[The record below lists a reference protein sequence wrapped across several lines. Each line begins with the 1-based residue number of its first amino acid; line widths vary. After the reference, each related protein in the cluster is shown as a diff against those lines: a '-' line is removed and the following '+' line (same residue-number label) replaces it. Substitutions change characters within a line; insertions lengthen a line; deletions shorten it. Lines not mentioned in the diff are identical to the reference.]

1 MKKILIKYVGVLI
14 VFNLFSCSF
23 LGEDIVEIPPQK
35 SRIAMFAEL
44 FNDEADPQLVILSR
58 TRNLNQT
65 IFWDSK
71 KGDSVISIPG
81 GSLYINPID
90 FDSVAGAKIKLTSNG
105 RDVAT
110 FTQPDLAFKGI
121 FGSKIERLEAGAN
134 CKIQIAAPNF
144 DTVFA
149 EQTVP
154 KSVKL
159 AKAYFKR
166 NSFKSLQ
173 TGMISELFLEF
184 DNDPATVNYYVADFF
199 LKLAD
204 RNDFYYIEPRLIKL
218 DLNASTTT
226 FLSSENFNTK
236 RYVWRIGID
245 LDNDFRI
252 YAAGGSREA
261 IPKNVI
267 NLVVKFRST
276 SKDFSEYAKNL
287 EAVKNAKDN
296 IFGEPITPFSNIKNG
311 YGVFIVS
318 GKADTISV
326 SLR

>member
-1 MKKILIKYVGVLI
+1 MKKISIKYLSVLI

-23 LGEDIVEIPPQK
+23 LGEEIIEIPPQK

-44 FNDEADPQLVILSR
+44 FNDEESPQLVILSR
-58 TRNLNQT
+58 TRNLNET
-65 IFWDSK
+65 IFWDAK
-71 KGDSVISIPG
+71 KGDSIRTTSA
-81 GSLYINPID
+81 GSFYINSID
-90 FDSVAGAKIKLTSNG
+90 FDSVAGSKIKLTSNG
-105 RDVAT
+105 RNVAT
-110 FTQPDLAFKGI
+110 FIQTDLAFKGI
-121 FGSKIERLEAGAN
+121 FESKIERLEAGAN
-134 CKIQIAAPNF
+134 CKMQISAPNF

-166 NSFKSLQ
+166 NSFKSPQ
-173 TGMISELFLEF
+173 TGTLSELYLEF
-184 DNDPATVNYYVADFF
+184 DNDAATSNYYVADVFV
-199 LKLAD
+199 KLTD
-204 RNDFYYIEPRLIKL
+204 GNDFYYIEPRLIKL
-218 DLNASTTT
+218 DVNASATK

-252 YAAGGSREA
+252 YATGGSREA

-276 SKDFSEYAKNL
+276 SKDFNEYAKNL
-287 EAVKNAKDN
+287 EAVKSAKDN
-296 IFGEPITPFSNIKNG
+296 LFGEPITPFTNIKNG

-318 GKADTISV
+318 GKADTVSV